1 MLTYILAIIA
11 NAFGRRFAG
20 GLLGQWFGNIGGTQV
35 ARLAQA
41 AIAGGTVALLAPVWW
56 WGLVALAATW
66 AGATFGF
73 GRAGMIPRGLGDVID
88 LAVFHGAVS
97 VLPLAVVLVAL
108 DLVTNGPLVVGS
120 KAAWIVLAG
129 LARGPIYWL
138 ATLWQP
144 HVPFLGLNRDGLPD
158 PPAWA
163 EFWAGGALGAA
174 LVLALH

>member
-1 MLTYILAIIA
+1 MLTFILAIIA

-41 AIAGGTVALLAPVWW
+41 AIAGGTVALLAPAWW
-56 WGLVALAATW
+56 WGLPATAAVW
-66 AGATFGF
+66 AGATIGF
-73 GRAGMIPRGLGDVID
+73 GRQGMVPRGLGDAID
-88 LAVFHGAVS
+88 LALVHGAVS
-97 VLPLAVVLVAL
+97 VLPLAVVLVGL
-108 DLVTNGPLVVGS
+108 DILTPGPVVVGS
-120 KAAWIVLAG
+120 KAAWILDAG

-144 HVPFLGLNRDGLPD
+144 RIPFLGLNRDGLPD

-163 EFWAGGALGAA
+163 EFWVGGALGAA
-174 LVLALH
+174 LVLALR